1 MAADSLAAGSDPAGP
16 LAAEASAPEPLAAE
30 ASAAEPPAAESA
42 AGQPAAEPA
51 TPHSSDPTAAYPT
64 VAANP
69 WARPGGPEQ
78 PAEWV
83 DPTPTDPILRIPPTP
98 PTPPEPKSTAAAV
111 LLNLTGVGA
120 GYFYLRR
127 RWQAWTATVLTV
139 ALVVVAF
146 ITNAAANPWLW
157 RILAAVWLVILVLD
171 ARRIAVKHPPIA
183 NRRPVVIGAI
193 AVVAVVGAYI
203 GYGVLGRGTYDD
215 GLAAQGRGDCAVAT
229 DQFKAVTGPY
239 ELTLSSDISA
249 ANRGLVE
256 CADFTHAA
264 DSDDEATVVQR
275 YGQFR
280 VDHPDSPLRPFVRDK
295 LVETYTTWAR
305 GLRDEGKLADS
316 IKVYRDLL
324 SEDESFAPEVAD
336 AYMRLAKKLTS
347 ETPVS
352 ASAAATALEAIADE
366 FGDTPTAKEV
376 PAAFDA
382 LYAAAIAPIAAG
394 QPCKAVDVLAFF
406 AGLTNKVAAKVA
418 GEAKNQYP
426 RAMLDCGL
434 NELRDGQ
441 AAIAVGTL
449 DRSSRPSRIT
459 ATCRRPSRRRS
470 PPRWPSAPARGCRC
484 QHPSARAARSRSPS
498 TTSSTAR
505 STSSWRAPPR
515 TSSPCLRV
523 RPARRFTRPVPAPP
537 PATRP
542 SGSLC
547 SRSVWVRAPTT
558 CSPTS
563 SAAETW
569 SSSSTPVAAGST
581 CTACIRSA
589 TADPGRAAGPG
600 NRSGGAP
607 SRDHRTTPSI
617 WKVCTW
623 PSANGTRRVLPLRA
637 APSRWV

>member
-1 MAADSLAAGSDPAGP
+1 M
-16 LAAEASAPEPLAAE
+16 
-30 ASAAEPPAAESA
+30 
-42 AGQPAAEPA
+42 
-51 TPHSSDPTAAYPT
+51 
-64 VAANP
+64 AANP

-449 DRSSRPSRIT
+449 DRFIKTFPDHGDLPQ
-459 ATCRRPSRRRS
+459 AK
-470 PPRWPSAPARGCRC
+470 SAQIAAKVAIGTGAR
-484 QHPSARAARSRSPS
+484 
-498 TTSSTAR
+498 
-505 STSSWRAPPR
+505 
-515 TSSPCLRV
+515 V
-523 RPARRFTRPVPAPP
+523 PVPAPLGTGGP
-537 PATRP
+537 ITITFYN
-542 SGSLC
+542 
-547 SRSVWVRAPTT
+547 VVN
-558 CSPTS
+558 S
-563 SAAETW
+563 SIDIKL
-569 SSSSTPVAAGST
+569 AGST
-581 CTACIRSA
+581 AHEFTLPACTTCPEVYAPGAGAAACDSPIGKPLFA
-589 TADPGRAAGPG
+589 VGLGEGAHHLLADFE
-600 NRSGGAP
+600 RSGDLVKQFDASGGGFDMYCLY
-607 SRDHRTTPSI
+607 SERNS
-617 WKVCTW
+617 
-623 PSANGTRRVLPLRA
+623 
-637 APSRWV
+637 